1 MTHFAYIASHD
12 LREPLR
18 MITSFLQLLERR
30 YANKL
35 DHDANEFIDFAVEG
49 AKRLDN
55 MINDLLE
62 YSKITNKEKEFVPLK
77 LENVLEEALMNLIV
91 QIEESKAVIT
101 YDPLPTVNGDEKLL
115 VMLFQN
121 IIANAI
127 KYRRN
132 EIPKIHISSKKEDEK
147 YIISIK
153 DNGIGIDPK
162 HLTRIFTI
170 FQRLH
175 RNDEYEGTGI
185 GLAIVENIVH
195 QHGGQIWV
203 ESEIGKG
210 STFYFTIPMNLKIKN
225 FGEN

>member
-1 MTHFAYIASHD
+1 
-12 LREPLR
+12 
-18 MITSFLQLLERR
+18 
-30 YANKL
+30 
-35 DHDANEFIDFAVEG
+35 
-49 AKRLDN
+49 
-55 MINDLLE
+55 
-62 YSKITNKEKEFVPLK
+62 
-77 LENVLEEALMNLIV
+77 MNLVV

-101 YDPLPTVNGDEKLL
+101 YDPLPTVDGDEKLL

-127 KYRRN
+127 KYHSN
-132 EIPKIHISSKKEDEK
+132 ETPKIHISSKKEDEK

-195 QHGGQIWV
+195 QHGGRIWV

-210 STFYFTIPMNLKIKN
+210 SIFYFTIQKKDNECNDYFNILYDWRNYAK
-225 FGEN
+225 

>member
-30 YANKL
+30 YADKL
-35 DHDANEFIDFAVEG
+35 DHDANEFINFAVEG

-77 LENVLEEALMNLIV
+77 LENVLEEALMNLVV

-153 DNGIGIDPK
+153 DNGIGIRSK
-162 HLTRIFTI
+162 TFNTYFHNISTLT
-170 FQRLH
+170 
-175 RNDEYEGTGI
+175 
-185 GLAIVENIVH
+185 
-195 QHGGQIWV
+195 
-203 ESEIGKG
+203 
-210 STFYFTIPMNLKIKN
+210 P
-225 FGEN
+225 